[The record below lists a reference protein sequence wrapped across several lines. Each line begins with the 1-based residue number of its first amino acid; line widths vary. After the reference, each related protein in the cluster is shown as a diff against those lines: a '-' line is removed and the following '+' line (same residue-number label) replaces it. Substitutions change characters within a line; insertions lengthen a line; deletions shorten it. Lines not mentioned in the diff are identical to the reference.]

1 MIGNYKKG
9 LPRAIK
15 QAVENAIDLGYDK
28 QCLKSL
34 KMARDTTEINHI
46 MIAARK
52 RKYG

>member
-1 MIGNYKKG
+1 MIGNYQKG

-15 QAVENAIDLGYDK
+15 QAVENATDLGYDK
-28 QCLKSL
+28 QCIKALRVAK
-34 KMARDTTEINHI
+34 DTKEIDHI